1 MEELSEFKLLG
12 GEPVPELS
20 FEISIFK
27 IALYNVW
34 SNLGRGQN
42 ILGGPKVLLKGHNS
56 ATQRQQETVTTAILI
71 SLFSIFF
78 NVRDNVKKNGAH
90 NSLGSSFQMGGTF

>member
-12 GEPVPELS
+12 GEPVPESS

-34 SNLGRGQN
+34 STLGRGKN
-42 ILGGPKVLLKGHNS
+42 ILGGPKVSFKGQNS
-56 ATQRQQETVTTAILI
+56 VTQRQQETTAIQ
-71 SLFSIFF
+71 
-78 NVRDNVKKNGAH
+78 
-90 NSLGSSFQMGGTF
+90 GS